1 LTTQAPVARE
11 EGIISQLKA
20 RFPEAIKETKIDR
33 PRRVTIDFDKAS
45 VLEIATFT
53 RDELGFDHVKGVAGV
68 DFPTQKKIEVLYF
81 VGSYSKSE
89 VQDLILVLKS
99 ELPRDNP
106 VIQSVVSIWQSAH
119 YHERETF
126 EMFGVKFEGHPDLRK
141 LLTLDNWEG
150 PPPMLKDVK
159 FPEMGQR

>member
-1 LTTQAPVARE
+1 MSDAFRSRE
-11 EGIISQLKA
+11 EALIDRLKA
-20 RFPEAIKETKIDR
+20 QFPEAIKEGKLDR
-33 PRRVTIDFDKAS
+33 PRRITVNFEKDRLLDISRFMC
-45 VLEIATFT
+45 
-53 RDELGFDHVKGVAGV
+53 DELGFDHVKGVAGV

-81 VGSYSKSE
+81 VGSYSKPE
-89 VQDLILVLKS
+89 VQDMIVVLKA

-106 VIQSVVSIWQSAH
+106 AIASVVSVWQSAH

-141 LLTLDNWEG
+141 LLTQDNWEG

>member
-1 LTTQAPVARE
+1 MSETALSSEQKTVDL
-11 EGIISQLKA
+11 LKL
-20 RFPEAIKETKIDR
+20 RFPEAIKEAKVDR
-33 PRRVTIDFDKAS
+33 AFRVS
-45 VLEIATFT
+45 VTFERDHLLEVAKFM

-81 VGSYSKSE
+81 AGSYARPE
-89 VQDLILVLKS
+89 QPIVTLKT

-106 VIQSVVSIWQSAH
+106 AIASVVSVWQSAH
-119 YHERETF
+119 FHERETF

-150 PPPMLKDVK
+150 PPPMLKDIK
-159 FPEMGQR
+159 FPEIGQR

>member
-1 LTTQAPVARE
+1 MSQVALSRE
-11 EGIISQLKA
+11 ESIISQLKA
-20 RFPEAIKETKIDR
+20 RFPQAIKETKIER
-33 PRRVTIDFDKAS
+33 GRRLTVNFEKDQ
-45 VLEIATFT
+45 VLDIAKFM

-68 DFPTQKKIEVLYF
+68 DYLTHKKIEVLYF
-81 VGSYSKSE
+81 TGSYSKPE
-89 VQDLILVLKS
+89 MQDILVILKT

-106 VIQSVVSIWQSAH
+106 TIASVTSVWPSAH
-119 YHERETF
+119 FHERETF

-150 PPPMLKDVK
+150 PPPMLKDIK

>member
-1 LTTQAPVARE
+1 MSQVSISRE
-11 EGIISQLKA
+11 ESTISRLKA
-20 RFPEAIKETKIDR
+20 RFPDAIKDAEIER
-33 PRRVTIDFDKAS
+33 PRRIILNFEKDRILD
-45 VLEIATFT
+45 IARFM
-53 RDELGFDHVKGVAGV
+53 RDQLGFDHVKGIAGV

-81 VGSYSKSE
+81 AGSYSKAE
-89 VQDLILVLKS
+89 IKDFVAVLKTG
-99 ELPRDNP
+99 LPRDNP
-106 VIQSVVSIWQSAH
+106 TIASVVSVWESAH

-159 FPEMGQR
+159 FPEVGQR

>member
-1 LTTQAPVARE
+1 MTQATLSRE
-11 EGIISQLKA
+11 EELVGQLRSQ
-20 RFPEAIKETKIDR
+20 FPEAIKEAKVDR
-33 PRRVTIDFDKAS
+33 AHRITVVFEKDHLLD
-45 VLEIATFT
+45 IATFM
-53 RDELGFDHVKGVAGV
+53 RDKLGFDHVKGVAGV
-68 DFPTQKKIEVLYF
+68 DFPTHKKIEVLYF
-81 VGSYSKSE
+81 AGSYSRPE
-89 VQDLILVLKS
+89 IQDFIVILKA

-106 VIQSVVSIWQSAH
+106 AIASAVGVWQSAH

-126 EMFGVKFEGHPDLRK
+126 EMFGVQFVGHPDLRK